1 MIDNSQSGVYVSG
14 VITSYTHTITLL
26 INMNITHIHNL
37 ITVYLHMIM
46 ISLVAI
52 IIALRD
58 MIIELIIELPSNLV
72 LER

>member
-1 MIDNSQSGVYVSG
+1 MYQALLLRAC
-14 VITSYTHTITLL
+14 THTITLL
-26 INMNITHIHNL
+26 VNMNITHIHNL